1 MSTFSKEK
9 GKRFERLIAR
19 MFREFGY
26 NAHRTAQYKGKTG
39 DAGDIEGVPDIHVE
53 CKHQEKMQLYA
64 WMEQSI
70 RDTEAEGKGALP
82 VVIHKENK
90 KPILVT
96 MRYEDWVKLLIKYH
110 M

>member
-9 GKRFERLIAR
+9 GKRFERILAR
-19 MFREFGY
+19 MFRECGY

-64 WMEQSI
+64 WMEQCI
-70 RDTEAEGKGALP
+70 RDTAAEGKKALP
-82 VVIHKENK
+82 VVIHKGNK